1 MYGKYC
7 MYKISTTSVLLKA
20 LKHFEKANF
29 EALRGIHMAPTF
41 KGLLGCVQIMI
52 FSSVMLECAS
62 SLDGIN
68 CFVPIHC
75 LSDEAK
81 ISVEKI
87 IAGGLQTILKK
98 AQTRQW
104 NGKLKIS
111 PKTQNII
118 DPYLASLYNTY
129 SLAASL
135 TDPYQDCTR
144 PIQEIVQFTID
155 TNFIPEGRNDSCKL
169 EVLLHDDINIIIFAW
184 KEFLGNGLRAL
195 MRHNR
200 TTWNFDASHGSRFDI
215 SYHLLENKMLL
226 DKSEMEKTVGWPS
239 ERIDICE
246 LMVEIK
252 QKKNGKIKQLSR
264 STYKWMK
271 QVPEQYLKCMD
282 IDLDET
288 DDKGRTLLHYLAKI
302 NDYKNMGCV
311 MGKVKYIDAFDENN
325 WTPLHKACSAG
336 SFKAAK
342 FLIQQGANVNNLT
355 SNGDSP
361 LMLLAK
367 NKKHD
372 LDLIKLLLEFN
383 AKRHLENNDRMRAF
397 DIATMSNAEEQ
408 VKQLLRPCK
417 CI

>member
-1 MYGKYC
+1 
-7 MYKISTTSVLLKA
+7 
-20 LKHFEKANF
+20 
-29 EALRGIHMAPTF
+29 MAPTF

-62 SLDGIN
+62 SLDGIY

-75 LSDEAK
+75 LSEESK

-87 IAGGLQTILKK
+87 IAGGLHTILKK
-98 AQTRQW
+98 AKTRQW

-111 PKTQNII
+111 PKTQNVI

-135 TDPYQDCTR
+135 TDPYQDCSL

-169 EVLLHDDINIIIFAW
+169 EVLLHDDNNIIIFAW
-184 KEFLGNGLRAL
+184 KEFLNNGMRVL

-200 TTWNFDASHGSRFDI
+200 TTWNFDASHSSRFDV
-215 SYHLLENKMLL
+215 SYNWLENKMLL
-226 DKSEMEKTVGWPS
+226 DESEMEKTVGWPS
-239 ERIDICE
+239 ERMDIRD
-246 LMVEIK
+246 LKFEIK
-252 QKKNGKIKQLSR
+252 QKKHGKIKQLSR
-264 STYKWMK
+264 STYKWMM

-282 IDLDET
+282 IDLDEADT
-288 DDKGRTLLHYLAKI
+288 KGRTLLHYLARI
-302 NDYKNMGCV
+302 NDYKNMNCI
-311 MGKVKYIDAFDENN
+311 MGKVKYIDAFDDNH

-342 FLIQQGANVNNLT
+342 FLVRNGANVNHLT
-355 SNGDSP
+355 SDGNSP

-367 NKKHD
+367 NKKND
-372 LDLIKLLLEFN
+372 LNLIKLLLECN
-383 AKRHLENNDRMRAF
+383 AKRHIENIDRMRAI
-397 DIATMSNAEEQ
+397 DIATMNNAEEK
-408 VKQLLRPCK
+408 VKQLLKPC
-417 CI
+417 

>member
-1 MYGKYC
+1 
-7 MYKISTTSVLLKA
+7 
-20 LKHFEKANF
+20 
-29 EALRGIHMAPTF
+29 MAPTF

-62 SLDGIN
+62 SLDGIY

-75 LSDEAK
+75 LSEESK

-87 IAGGLQTILKK
+87 IAGGLHTILKK
-98 AQTRQW
+98 AKTRQW

-111 PKTQNII
+111 PKTQNVI

-135 TDPYQDCTR
+135 TDPYQDCSL

-169 EVLLHDDINIIIFAW
+169 EVLLHDDNNIIIFAW
-184 KEFLGNGLRAL
+184 KEFSDNGMRVL

-200 TTWNFDASHGSRFDI
+200 TTWNFDASHSSRFDI
-215 SYHLLENKMLL
+215 SYNWLENKMLL
-226 DKSEMEKTVGWPS
+226 DESEMEKTVGWPS
-239 ERIDICE
+239 ERMDIRD
-246 LMVEIK
+246 LKFEIK
-252 QKKNGKIKQLSR
+252 QKKHGKIKQLSR
-264 STYKWMK
+264 STYKWMM

-282 IDLDET
+282 IDLDEADT
-288 DDKGRTLLHYLAKI
+288 KGRTLLHYLARI
-302 NDYKNMGCV
+302 NDYKNMNCI
-311 MGKVKYIDAFDENN
+311 MGKVKYIDAFDDNH

-342 FLIQQGANVNNLT
+342 FLVRNGANVNHLT
-355 SNGDSP
+355 SDGNSP

-367 NKKHD
+367 NKKND
-372 LDLIKLLLEFN
+372 LNLIKLLLECN
-383 AKRHLENNDRMRAF
+383 AKRHIENIDRMRAI
-397 DIATMSNAEEQ
+397 DIATMNNAEEK
-408 VKQLLRPCK
+408 VKQLLKPC
-417 CI
+417 

>member
-1 MYGKYC
+1 
-7 MYKISTTSVLLKA
+7 
-20 LKHFEKANF
+20 
-29 EALRGIHMAPTF
+29 MAPTF

-62 SLDGIN
+62 SLDGIY

-75 LSDEAK
+75 LSEESK

-87 IAGGLQTILKK
+87 IAGGLHTILKK
-98 AQTRQW
+98 AKTRQW
-104 NGKLKIS
+104 NGKLRIS
-111 PKTQNII
+111 SKTQNII

-135 TDPYQDCTR
+135 TDPYQDCSL

-169 EVLLHDDINIIIFAW
+169 EVLLHDDTNIIIFAW
-184 KEFLGNGLRAL
+184 KEFLDNGLRAL

-200 TTWNFDASHGSRFDI
+200 TTWNFDASHSSRFDI
-215 SYHLLENKMLL
+215 SYNLLEKKMLL

-239 ERIDICE
+239 ERMDIRD
-246 LMVEIK
+246 LKFEIK
-252 QKKNGKIKQLSR
+252 QKKHGKIKQLSR

-282 IDLDET
+282 IDLDEADT
-288 DDKGRTLLHYLAKI
+288 KGRTLLHYLAKI
-302 NDYKNMGCV
+302 NDYKNMDCA
-311 MGKVKYIDAFDENN
+311 MGKVKYIDAFDDNH

-342 FLIQQGANVNNLT
+342 FLIRNGANVNHLT
-355 SNGDSP
+355 SNGNSP
-361 LMLLAK
+361 LMLLVQ
-367 NKKHD
+367 NKKQD
-372 LDLIKLLLEFN
+372 FNLIKLLLEFN
-383 AKRHLENNDRMRAF
+383 AKRHLENNDRMRAI
-397 DIATMSNAEEQ
+397 DIATMNNAEDQ
-408 VKQLLRPCK
+408 VKQLLKPC
-417 CI
+417 

>member
-1 MYGKYC
+1 
-7 MYKISTTSVLLKA
+7 
-20 LKHFEKANF
+20 
-29 EALRGIHMAPTF
+29 MAPTF

-62 SLDGIN
+62 SLNGIY

-75 LSDEAK
+75 LSEESK

-87 IAGGLQTILKK
+87 IAGGLHTILKK
-98 AQTRQW
+98 AKTRQW
-104 NGKLKIS
+104 NGKLRIS
-111 PKTQNII
+111 SKTQNII

-135 TDPYQDCTR
+135 TDPYQDCSL

-169 EVLLHDDINIIIFAW
+169 EVLLHDDTNIIIFAW
-184 KEFLGNGLRAL
+184 KEFLDNGLRAL

-200 TTWNFDASHGSRFDI
+200 TTWNFDASHSSRFDI
-215 SYHLLENKMLL
+215 SYNLLEKKMLL

-239 ERIDICE
+239 ERMDIRD
-246 LMVEIK
+246 LKFEIK
-252 QKKNGKIKQLSR
+252 QKKHGKIKQLSR

-282 IDLDET
+282 IDLDEADT
-288 DDKGRTLLHYLAKI
+288 KGRTLLHYLAKI
-302 NDYKNMGCV
+302 NDYKNMDCV
-311 MGKVKYIDAFDENN
+311 MGKVKYIDAFDDNH

-342 FLIQQGANVNNLT
+342 FLIRNGANVNHLT
-355 SNGDSP
+355 SNGNSP
-361 LMLLAK
+361 LMLLVQ
-367 NKKHD
+367 NKKQD
-372 LDLIKLLLEFN
+372 FNLIKLLLEFN
-383 AKRHLENNDRMRAF
+383 AKRHLENNDRMRAI
-397 DIATMSNAEEQ
+397 DIATMNNADEQ
-408 VKQLLRPCK
+408 VKQLLKPC
-417 CI
+417 

>member
-1 MYGKYC
+1 
-7 MYKISTTSVLLKA
+7 
-20 LKHFEKANF
+20 
-29 EALRGIHMAPTF
+29 MAPTF

-62 SLDGIN
+62 SLDGIY

-75 LSDEAK
+75 LSEESK

-87 IAGGLQTILKK
+87 IAGGLHTILKK
-98 AQTRQW
+98 AKTRQW

-111 PKTQNII
+111 PKTQNVI

-135 TDPYQDCTR
+135 TDPYQDCSL

-169 EVLLHDDINIIIFAW
+169 EVLLHDDNNIIIFAW
-184 KEFLGNGLRAL
+184 KEFLDNGMRVL

-200 TTWNFDASHGSRFDI
+200 TTWNFDASHSSRFDI
-215 SYHLLENKMLL
+215 SYNWLENKMLL
-226 DKSEMEKTVGWPS
+226 DESEMEKTVGWPS
-239 ERIDICE
+239 ERMDIRD
-246 LMVEIK
+246 LKFEIK
-252 QKKNGKIKQLSR
+252 QKKHGKIKQLSR
-264 STYKWMK
+264 STYKWMM

-282 IDLDET
+282 IDLDEADT
-288 DDKGRTLLHYLAKI
+288 KGRTLLHYLARI
-302 NDYKNMGCV
+302 NDYKNMNCI
-311 MGKVKYIDAFDENN
+311 MGKVKYIDAFDDNH

-342 FLIQQGANVNNLT
+342 FLVRNGANVNHLT
-355 SNGDSP
+355 SDGNSP

-367 NKKHD
+367 NKKND
-372 LDLIKLLLEFN
+372 LNLIKLLLECN
-383 AKRHLENNDRMRAF
+383 AKRHIENIDRMRAI
-397 DIATMSNAEEQ
+397 DIATMNNAEEK
-408 VKQLLRPCK
+408 VKQLLKPC
-417 CI
+417 